1 MIGNERRMDEDT
13 SDIEVEPKVAAR
25 MQLLNDQSFHQ
36 FTNLKIMKSDDG
48 GEKKPRRKLSPPKK
62 IETIAKDGRDPRIY
76 SQDFRTLKI
85 LPADTINF
93 NEIELIGEDLYFG
106 DKLQEE
112 NEMAPEM
119 PPAITTT
126 EDSPLGN
133 EDVVVPSNE
142 IKEVHD
148 NQTVAHEGELDNL
161 LLGSRED
168 QRNSATTAAEDR
180 YLDELVIANTVTVP
194 GEDEDVNTRGGKLL
208 LGSEDG
214 DDYSRVED
222 LDEYDDDYYYDDEYE
237 ILHRNKGQRKYK
249 R

>member
-1 MIGNERRMDEDT
+1 MDDDT
-13 SDIEVEPKVAAR
+13 SLPDMEVEPKVAAR

-62 IETIAKDGRDPRIY
+62 TETIAKDEKDPRIY

-106 DKLQEE
+106 NKLQEE
-112 NEMAPEM
+112 SEISPPEGSS
-119 PPAITTT
+119 AAST
-126 EDSPLGN
+126 EDSLMGN
-133 EDVVVPSNE
+133 EDTVTSESSNE
-142 IKEVHD
+142 IKELLE
-148 NQTVAHEGELDNL
+148 NQTMANEGELDNL
-161 LLGSRED
+161 LLRNRED
-168 QRNSATTAAEDR
+168 QRSSSTTAAADDHH
-180 YLDELVIANTVTVP
+180 LDQLVIANTVTVP
-194 GEDEDVNTRGGKLL
+194 GDEEERGGKLL

-222 LDEYDDDYYYDDEYE
+222 LDDEEYDDYYYDDEYE
-237 ILHRNKGQRKYK
+237 ILRRNKGQRKYK